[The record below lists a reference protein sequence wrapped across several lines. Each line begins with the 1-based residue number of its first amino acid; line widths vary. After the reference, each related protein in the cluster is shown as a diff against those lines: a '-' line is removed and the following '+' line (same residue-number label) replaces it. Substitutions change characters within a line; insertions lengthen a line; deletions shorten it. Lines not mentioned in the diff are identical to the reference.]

1 MGKKTAALLIRPKTA
16 KEKAFI
22 KGLLERL
29 GMASHALSEDDLL
42 DLGLFQMM
50 RRVDRT
56 KRVDVRTAMKILAS

>member
-22 KGLLERL
+22 EGLLERL